1 MCQDSRHISTLPLPS
16 PYFKLPLSLA
26 STQLTSS
33 LSLFPPTSILNT
45 AVRTIFIKN
54 KSDHAIPLLK
64 ILRGLSLSFRVK
76 VRALRVSGRINLP
89 WSPSSVRTSSHFLFL
104 ISPASTLALIILSTL
119 SLRGVCTPDL
129 SVRKLCVQASA
140 WPALYLL
147 SGLCSDT
154 ISHWNLPWPSFLSE
168 TFLSH
173 WNLPCNYVN
182 YNCPQALLSG
192 LLCLILCFSFL
203 LST

>member
-1 MCQDSRHISTLPLPS
+1 MRSLCSKSCEDCPSLSELKSEPLGFQAALICPDLPV
-16 PYFKLPLSLA
+16 A
-26 STQLTSS
+26 SEPPLTSS
-33 LSLFPPTSILNT
+33 SWSLLPPRL
-45 AVRTIFIKN
+45 
-54 KSDHAIPLLK
+54 PL
-64 ILRGLSLSFRVK
+64 F
-76 VRALRVSGRINLP
+76 
-89 WSPSSVRTSSHFLFL
+89 
-104 ISPASTLALIILSTL
+104 ILSTL

-154 ISHWNLPWPSFLSE
+154 ISHWNLPWPSFLTE